1 MQNSQTKLQTKS
13 NLTSGLDRR
22 ERREF
27 VDNATARRP
36 DKVSIDDIVYLD
48 EDLHT
53 YKYFMTG
60 DFDAEARARDIS
72 AAQARAQ
79 GNEAKSSDEEKS
91 NEGGGSPEP
100 SGDQGS
106 SFYNKLV
113 ALNDKIHVFQNQFY
127 GKKPRQQISYDH
139 LLKDKKMNFST
150 FK

>member
-72 AAQARAQ
+72 AA
-79 GNEAKSSDEEKS
+79 
-91 NEGGGSPEP
+91 
-100 SGDQGS
+100 
-106 SFYNKLV
+106 
-113 ALNDKIHVFQNQFY
+113 
-127 GKKPRQQISYDH
+127 
-139 LLKDKKMNFST
+139 
-150 FK
+150 

>member
-1 MQNSQTKLQTKS
+1 MQNQTLEKAGPNQ
-13 NLTSGLDRR
+13 TSGS
-22 ERREF
+22 EKKQRREF

-60 DFDAEARARDIS
+60 DFDAEARARDI
-72 AAQARAQ
+72 AAIQARAQ
-79 GNEAKSSDEEKS
+79 GVEAKSSDEGAS
-91 NEGGGSPEP
+91 NEDGVSPEP
-100 SGDQGS
+100 KEDNGS

-139 LLKDKKMNFST
+139 LLKDKKLNFST